1 MATAADKSS
10 GTPPV
15 QGTKW
20 RIIVAAIGLFAA
32 KGYPGAS
39 MRDLAKA
46 VGIKPASI
54 YSHFESKQALLSTA
68 YDVYEYHL
76 AKVLPDIDELLASA
90 EVDDPRCVLEKSAY
104 YFDPAIQEFM
114 NQTVAVAVCEERR
127 DERSSEFVNRVLL
140 EIPGSIIK
148 QLVNRLLEL
157 EHIKPLDVEGLVTV
171 FTNYCYSAAV
181 RDGGTHPISIEDW
194 TRGFA
199 LLTSVIQ
206 PTAKGLAAAGKK
218 GGSAEKTGVEYTVT

>member
-1 MATAADKSS
+1 MTADKN
-10 GTPPV
+10 TTAHLV

-20 RIIVAAIGLFAA
+20 RIIVAAVELFAT

-54 YSHFESKQALLSTA
+54 YSHFESKQALLYAA

-76 AKVLPDIDELLASA
+76 ARSLPDIDELLADA
-90 EVDDPRCVLEKSAY
+90 EVDDPRSVLKKSAY
-104 YFDPAIQEFM
+104 YFDPRIQEFM

-140 EIPGSIIK
+140 EIPGTIVRL
-148 QLVNRLLEL
+148 LVGRLLEL
-157 EHIKPLDVEGLVTV
+157 GRIKPLDVEGLVIV
-171 FTNYCYSAAV
+171 FTNYCYSAAI
-181 RDGGTHPISIEDW
+181 RDGGRSPISVENW
-194 TRGFA
+194 NRGFA

-206 PTAKGLAAAGKK
+206 PTASAAAGEKA
-218 GGSAEKTGVEYTVT
+218 GAEKA